1 MSVPKMLQKIGAMRY
16 DDSLMFGIITPPCV
30 VHSPQR
36 SARFILAPNIFVAMA
51 VKIIYIEEH
60 GTAGKD
66 PDVSS

>member
-1 MSVPKMLQKIGAMRY
+1 MLQKIGAMRY
-16 DDSLMFGIITPPCV
+16 DDSLMFGIITPLVCV